1 MTTKTPTTPAADN
14 SGSTEQDASLP
25 VPPRIER
32 WCRGVLNISARR
44 ALRPKRLQ
52 PKYEEYKTAGC
63 ADAFSFFIVKG
74 GRSSKP
80 LVKFEGTKVSINNK
94 FFGPKGGFR
103 KGITKDERSEL
114 KAALY
119 SAFAFNAVGAYSK
132 PYYRMMVRCTWKGNA
147 LGALNSEKPAREVL
161 QKKSAVK
168 VVETPTGK
176 KEQAALWCLTC
187 AKNQTIEADIFIA
200 NGSIKIARGECPDC
214 HHKLRMMLKG
224 AKALTGGKTS
234 AAKAAPAKPA
244 PAKPAAP
251 AAKAAPAKPAQAPA
265 KK

>member
-1 MTTKTPTTPAADN
+1 MTTTNTPTNSTSDEQAAD
-14 SGSTEQDASLP
+14 TSLP

-32 WCRGVLNISARR
+32 WCHGVLNISARR

-52 PKYEEYKTAGC
+52 PKY
-63 ADAFSFFIVKG
+63 DAFKAAGGPSAYTFFIVKG

-80 LVKFEGTKVSINNK
+80 LVKLDGTKVSINNK

-119 SAFAFNAVGAYSK
+119 SAFAFSAVGTYSK

-147 LGALNSEKPAREVL
+147 LGALGSEKPARDIL
-161 QKKSAVK
+161 QKKAATK

-200 NGSIKIARGECPDC
+200 NGSIKIARGECPNC

-224 AKALTGGKTS
+224 AKTLVTTKV
-234 AAKAAPAKPA
+234 AAKPTPKATAPAPKPVA
-244 PAKPAAP
+244 AKPVAQPATAGK
-251 AAKAAPAKPAQAPA
+251 AAKK
-265 KK
+265 